1 MQYKLYPNSLND
13 LSKIRE
19 TVFQNRCYLPPGYK
33 NCISSYN
40 KLLNMQSAVELFDK
54 HKDGRICVV
63 VDSDVDGFCSGS
75 ILVKYIQDNFSE
87 TQVTYLLH
95 SEKKHGL
102 SNDIDWQSVGCDLLI
117 LPDSGTNDVEQCKFL
132 HEKCIDI
139 LILDHHIIEEEN
151 PYAIVVNSNDGTY
164 PNTELCGTG
173 VTWQFLRALD
183 DEYWFEDS
191 DNYIQQAA
199 IATIADIM
207 DVTVPENRQLIDIGL
222 SDISHPLFVAL
233 ADKANTP
240 LQSITGIDVQFG
252 IVPLMNA
259 LIRVGSMEEK
269 ELLFK
274 ALLCK
279 EEYFNY
285 QKRGTDEVIEESIY
299 DRVARLCYNAKSRQ
313 KRSNSNSIDSLL
325 EQIESKGLNENK
337 VLVVN
342 GTKTVEQ
349 ALTGMVAA
357 QLANKFNKPCL
368 VLRKRS
374 DETYGGSGRNSTC
387 SVVSNFREAL
397 EQTGLFNFVS
407 GHDNSFGVE
416 IQKDNIPKMIT
427 MLNENLPDDVQNGYY
442 VDFIQ
447 DGEMLD
453 FDTVALVSKQVRQ
466 YIGEGFQDVAF
477 VFEHIPVTKNMVQT
491 MGKNAPSWK
500 ITLDN
505 DVTVAKFN
513 VPYEDPLLMWYNDVL
528 DDDIEITIYCT
539 LGFNYWAGMV
549 TAQAIVKDYEIL

>member
-54 HKDGRICVV
+54 HKDGRICVLN
-63 VDSDVDGFCSGS
+63 DDDCDGFCSGS

-87 TQVTYLLH
+87 AQVTYLIH

-102 SNDIDWQSVGCDLLI
+102 SNDIDWQNIDCDLLI
-117 LPDSGTNDVEQCKFL
+117 IPDAGTNDVEQCKYL
-132 HEKCIDI
+132 NEKGIDI

-151 PYAIVVNSNDGTY
+151 PYATIVNSNDGSY

-173 VTWQFLRALD
+173 VTWQFLKALD
-183 DEYWFEDS
+183 DFYWFEDS
-191 DNYIQQAA
+191 DNYIQQVA

-207 DVTVPENRQLIDIGL
+207 DVTVPENRQVIDIGL

-274 ALLCK
+274 ALLYK

-285 QKRGTDEVIEESIY
+285 QKRGSDEVTEESIY
-299 DRVARLCYNAKSRQ
+299 ERVARLCYNAKSRQ

-325 EQIESKGLNENK
+325 EQIESKGLNDNK

-357 QLANKFNKPCL
+357 QLADRFRKPCL
-368 VLRKRS
+368 VLRRRS

-407 GHDNSFGVE
+407 GHDNSFGIE
-416 IQKDNIPKMIT
+416 IQKENIPKMIAV
-427 MLNENLPDDVQNGYY
+427 LNENLPDDVQNGYY

-466 YIGEGFQDVAF
+466 YVGEGFQDVTF
-477 VFEHIPVTKNMVQT
+477 VFEHIPVTKNMVQI
-491 MGKNAPSWK
+491 MGKNVPSWK

-505 DVTVAKFN
+505 DVTIAKFN
-513 VPYEDPLLMWYNDVL
+513 VTYEDPLLMWYNDGS
-528 DDDIEITIYCT
+528 DDDIEVTIYCT